1 MEQAGHPR
9 GLDRLK
15 VRTRRIYPVNLVD
28 HSGATV
34 GRPAGGLAR
43 HGGEAPDFG
52 TYHHSSPSESSNFR
66 EIARDL
72 FLTAFETLPFSREDE
87 IEVLDIG
94 CGMGFLSCLAAE
106 YYRRAN
112 VTGVDTFEHASL
124 KNSSLRKAER
134 NARILGLSD
143 RVAFHKGDILFTDF
157 ARKFDLLV
165 SNLVFHN
172 LGKKRIEGYR
182 RIARWSTPESYVLI
196 GDIFFNYKADRV
208 RLSGLFGSVT
218 SVPVSADGA
227 LYRILVMSEPKKKF

>member
-1 MEQAGHPR
+1 MR
-9 GLDRLK
+9 S
-15 VRTRRIYPVNLVD
+15 TD

-34 GRPAGGLAR
+34 GRQAEGLAGR
-43 HGGEAPDFG
+43 EEEAPDFG
-52 TYHHSSPSESSNFR
+52 TYHHSSPSESSNLR

-72 FLTAFETLPFSREDE
+72 FLTAFETLPFSRQDE
-87 IEVLDIG
+87 IEVLDVG

-124 KNSSLRKAER
+124 KNSSLSKAEK

-143 RVAFHKGDILFTDF
+143 RVAFRKGDILVTDF
-157 ARKFDLLV
+157 AGKFDLLV

-172 LGKKRIEGYR
+172 LGKKRIEGYKR
-182 RIARWSTPESYVLI
+182 LGRWSTPKSYVLI
-196 GDIFFNYKADRV
+196 GDIFFNYKVDRV

-218 SVPVSADGA
+218 TVPVSANGE
-227 LYRILVMSEPKKKF
+227 LYRILIMSEPKKKF